1 MEASRT
7 HLSDERWWVACSV
20 PRLPRSS
27 LFPRYSACC
36 MECEAINCAWKRRI
50 PMPEVRHE
58 GKGISLL
65 ALLLALVAAVALGFF
80 IYSGIHG
87 RVEAKA
93 ELQLATE
100 TAAIEDVSVTYPK
113 TAAPV
118 DEVVLPGAT
127 QPFVNSPIYARTN
140 GYLVKWF
147 YDIGAKVKQGDLL
160 AIIDTPEVDKQLLQ
174 ARADLETA
182 KSNLALSKTTAERW
196 QGLVKTRSVSQQ
208 STDQAVD
215 NLSATQASVD
225 SYAANVRRL
234 EDLVSFE
241 KVYAPFDGVITVRN
255 TDTGWLIN
263 AGAGSP
269 SAELFQL
276 AQTSTLRIFVAVP
289 EVYSRA
295 ARVSSTAN
303 LTLDEFPSETF
314 HGKVTRTSE
323 SIDMAS
329 KSLAGEIDVDNPTEQ
344 LLPGAYVQV
353 HLKLPNRTRS
363 VTIPANALLFRSEG
377 LRVGVV
383 RNQHAQL
390 IPITIGVDYGNS
402 VQVTSGLVLDD
413 QVITSPSDSLISG
426 TPVRINK
433 TAAGTTPPPGTKQ

>member
-1 MEASRT
+1 MPETQHERKGASR
-7 HLSDERWWVACSV
+7 LA
-20 PRLPRSS
+20 
-27 LFPRYSACC
+27 F
-36 MECEAINCAWKRRI
+36 
-50 PMPEVRHE
+50 
-58 GKGISLL
+58 LL
-65 ALLLALVAAVALGFF
+65 GLLAAVALGVF

-87 RVEAKA
+87 RVEAA
-93 ELQLATE
+93 STLQRATE
-100 TAAIEDVSVTYPK
+100 QAAIEDVNVVSPK
-113 TAAPV
+113 AAAPI

-127 QPFVNSPIYARTN
+127 QPFVNSPIYARTS

-160 AIIDTPEVDKQLLQ
+160 AIIDTPELDKQLEQ

-182 KSNLALSKTTAERW
+182 NSNLALSKTTAERW

-215 NLSATQASVD
+215 NLSAMQASVN
-225 SYAANVRRL
+225 SYVANVRRL

-276 AQTSTLRIFVAVP
+276 AQTGTLRIFVAVP

-295 ARVSSTAN
+295 SRVGSTAT
-303 LTLDEFPSETF
+303 LTLDEFPGETF
-314 HGKVTRTSE
+314 HGKVARTSQ

-329 KSLAGEIDVDNPTEQ
+329 RTLNTEIDVDNPTGQ
-344 LLPGAYVQV
+344 LLPGAYVHV
-353 HLKLPNRTRS
+353 HLKLPTLSRS
-363 VTIPANALLFRSEG
+363 VIIPSNTLLFRSEG

-383 RNQHAQL
+383 RDGHAQL
-390 IPITIGVDYGNS
+390 IPITIGVDYGNT
-402 VQVTSGLVLDD
+402 VQVTSGLTAAD
-413 QVITSPSDSLISG
+413 QVIVSPSDSLISG
-426 TPVRINK
+426 TLVRI
-433 TAAGTTPPPGTKQ
+433 TATPTGTTQ